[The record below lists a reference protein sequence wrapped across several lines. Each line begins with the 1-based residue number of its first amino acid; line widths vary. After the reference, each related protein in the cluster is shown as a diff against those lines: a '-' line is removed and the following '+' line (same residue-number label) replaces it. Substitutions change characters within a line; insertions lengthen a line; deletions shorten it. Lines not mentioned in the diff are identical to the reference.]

1 MPVVDVLNRE
11 GKKIL
16 QTELADDIFN
26 VSVRASILHEV
37 VTMQLACKRTGT
49 ASAKH
54 RSDIRGSGRKLFRQK
69 GTGKARRGNIKAPLL
84 RGGGVVFGPTPK
96 SYSYKVPKK
105 VRRLALKMALSN
117 KLKEACLI
125 VLNSF
130 EFSRINTKDFQKILD
145 TLGVHNALIITGEK
159 DKFLSLSARNVP
171 NIKLLSVEG
180 LNVYDLLKFNVLI
193 LLNGAI
199 KEIERRLLA

>member
-1 MPVVDVLNRE
+1 
-11 GKKIL
+11 
-16 QTELADDIFN
+16 
-26 VSVRASILHEV
+26 
-37 VTMQLACKRTGT
+37 
-49 ASAKH
+49 
-54 RSDIRGSGRKLFRQK
+54 
-69 GTGKARRGNIKAPLL
+69 
-84 RGGGVVFGPTPK
+84 
-96 SYSYKVPKK
+96 
-105 VRRLALKMALSN
+105 MALSN